1 MASSDQPKQ
10 QQQQL
15 MTKFATDL
23 KSRNEWVRNKAAKD
37 LHMYVY
43 TELREVGQEE
53 LNTFLDEF
61 NHHIFEMVSGDTHAK
76 MGGILAI
83 VALINADVCNTGTR
97 ISRYILDLTPHFAC
111 SPIIIIIIF
120 LVRFGN
126 YLRNNCLAQA
136 NSLDLAVI
144 ELATKAIA
152 RLTQVSG
159 TYTANLKFDFIDHEV
174 KKAFEWLQA
183 SERNEG
189 ERQSVSVKYF
199 L

>member
-1 MASSDQPKQ
+1 MAFSDQPKQ

-15 MTKFATDL
+15 MIKFATDL

-53 LNTFLDEF
+53 LNTFLDDF

-97 ISRYILDLTPHFAC
+97 ISRWIRVVFVC
-111 SPIIIIIIF
+111 
-120 LVRFGN
+120 FG
-126 YLRNNCLAQA
+126 L
-136 NSLDLAVI
+136 
-144 ELATKAIA
+144 
-152 RLTQVSG
+152 
-159 TYTANLKFDFIDHEV
+159 F
-174 KKAFEWLQA
+174 
-183 SERNEG
+183 
-189 ERQSVSVKYF
+189 
-199 L
+199 

>member
-97 ISRYILDLTPHFAC
+97 ISRYILPWFSEVFLYLTFC
-111 SPIIIIIIF
+111 FS
-120 LVRFGN
+120 
-126 YLRNNCLAQA
+126 
-136 NSLDLAVI
+136 
-144 ELATKAIA
+144 
-152 RLTQVSG
+152 SG
-159 TYTANLKFDFIDHEV
+159 
-174 KKAFEWLQA
+174 
-183 SERNEG
+183 
-189 ERQSVSVKYF
+189 SVTT
-199 L
+199 

>member
-1 MASSDQPKQ
+1 MTDQAKQ

-15 MTKFATDL
+15 MLKFATDL
-23 KSRNEWVRNKAAKD
+23 KSRNEGIRNKAAKD
-37 LHMYVY
+37 LYIYVS

-53 LNTFLDEF
+53 LNTFLDDF

-97 ISRYILDLTPHFAC
+97 ISR
-111 SPIIIIIIF
+111 
-120 LVRFGN
+120 FGN

-136 NSLDLAVI
+136 NSLDLSVI

-174 KKAFEWLQA
+174 KKAFEWLSA
-183 SERNEG
+183 PDRNEG
-189 ERQSVSVKYF
+189 ALFYF
-199 L
+199 RALKLKLFI

>member
-1 MASSDQPKQ
+1 MKKSDKSERSLFSSHNTMTDQAKQ
-10 QQQQL
+10 QQHQL
-15 MTKFATDL
+15 MLKFATDL
-23 KSRNEWVRNKAAKD
+23 KSRNEGIRNKAAKD
-37 LHMYVY
+37 LYIYVS

-53 LNTFLDEF
+53 LNTFLDDF

-97 ISRYILDLTPHFAC
+97 ISR
-111 SPIIIIIIF
+111 
-120 LVRFGN
+120 FGN

-136 NSLDLAVI
+136 NSLDLSVI

-174 KKAFEWLQA
+174 KKAFEWLSA
-183 SERNEG
+183 PDRNEG
-189 ERQSVSVKYF
+189 LLLVS
-199 L
+199 

>member
-1 MASSDQPKQ
+1 MI
-10 QQQQL
+10 
-15 MTKFATDL
+15 KFATDL

-97 ISRYILDLTPHFAC
+97 ISRYILPWFYEVSLHLTLCF
-111 SPIIIIIIF
+111 S
-120 LVRFGN
+120 
-126 YLRNNCLAQA
+126 
-136 NSLDLAVI
+136 
-144 ELATKAIA
+144 
-152 RLTQVSG
+152 SG
-159 TYTANLKFDFIDHEV
+159 
-174 KKAFEWLQA
+174 
-183 SERNEG
+183 
-189 ERQSVSVKYF
+189 SVTT
-199 L
+199 